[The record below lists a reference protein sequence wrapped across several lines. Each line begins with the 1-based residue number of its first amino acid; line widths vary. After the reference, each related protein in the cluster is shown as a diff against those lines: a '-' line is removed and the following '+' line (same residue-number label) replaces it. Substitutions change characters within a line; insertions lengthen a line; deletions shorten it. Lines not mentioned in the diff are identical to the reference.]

1 MDAIAGGI
9 CMTEP
14 AGEEELVSRART
26 GDRGAFEALYLA
38 HRDALAVRLERKLGR
53 RVSEESSL
61 EDLLQETFLR
71 ALGLMDRFEWRG
83 EGSVLRWLV
92 AIGEH
97 LILNAAQ
104 RAARGPLKLEVGP
117 AGEPRDPGVSPSRA
131 MRREERLR
139 RLEKALAGLSPAER
153 EAILAMRIDGLSLE
167 EAARRLGKSPEAIKK
182 AVTRALERLRRKLDD
197 TQSYH
202 LPRRPIE
209 LPGMPEKGDPS

>member
-1 MDAIAGGI
+1 MGAIAAEI

-14 AGEEELVSRART
+14 ASEGDLVARARR
-26 GDRGAFEALYLA
+26 GDRRAFEALYLA
-38 HRDALAVRLERKLGR
+38 HRDQLAIRLERKLGR
-53 RVSEESSL
+53 RARVESSL

-71 ALGLMDRFEWRG
+71 ALGLLDRFEWRG

-104 RAARGPLKLEVGP
+104 KAGRGPIKLELGP
-117 AGEPRDPGVSPSRA
+117 GREPRDPGVSPSRA

-153 EAILAMRIDGLSLE
+153 EAILAMRIDGLSLD
-167 EAARRLGKSPEAIKK
+167 EAARRLGKSPDAIKK

-197 TQSYH
+197 TQSFH

-209 LPGMPEKGDPS
+209 RPEAPGDGDPS